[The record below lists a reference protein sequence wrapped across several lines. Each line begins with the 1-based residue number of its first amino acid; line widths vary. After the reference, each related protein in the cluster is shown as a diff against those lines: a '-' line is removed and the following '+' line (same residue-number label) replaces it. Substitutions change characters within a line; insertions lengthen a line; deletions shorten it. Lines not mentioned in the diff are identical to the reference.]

1 MMTTIV
7 IPTIS
12 IMPPANT
19 SQTVADCLFCK
30 IIRGEIPAKIVYQT
44 PVVTVFE
51 DIAPQAPVHLLIIA
65 NTHTASHL
73 QTEDE
78 TIYQQ
83 LLSAAKTVATALHL
97 QDYRLICN
105 NGAGAGQSVFHLHV
119 HLLAGRP
126 LQWPPG

>member
-1 MMTTIV
+1 MANP
-7 IPTIS
+7 IPVIS
-12 IMPPANT
+12 ITPPTQTN
-19 SQTVADCLFCK
+19 QTVADCLFCK

-44 PVVTVFE
+44 PLVTVFE
-51 DIAPQAPVHLLIIA
+51 DIAPQAPVNLLIIA

-83 LLSAAKTVATALHL
+83 LLSAAKNVATALNL